1 MAGNGAFHA
10 AVCDAPADDNN
21 LFSDGGVFYGDDPFG
36 HVMPLFML
44 HIVVIVFTSRAVYL
58 LLRPLRQPR
67 LVCDIISGVL
77 LGPTLPSL
85 LSRLLS
91 FFHRVFAM
99 EGAPDYSHIKQRY
112 MDAMFRTDN
121 VSLMRSVASYGFMLQ
136 LFLISV
142 KTDPS
147 NIWRCGKKAF
157 AIGVSCMV
165 MPFAVLNLL
174 SWFFEVQHVPDD
186 GGRTVAAVAGVGDP
200 NALVT
205 IASLVSDTMFPV
217 VAEILAELRL
227 LNTELGRLALSVS
240 MIIDYG
246 WSLTITIAT
255 VVMRTM
261 YEQALPLV
269 YSALGIV
276 AMIVFL
282 LFVFRPWVRWIVRQT
297 PKDGRIA
304 EGQVLMVLLVVMAMG
319 AVSETFGARV
329 TDGPIIMGLLVPSA
343 SPLAVAIAEKVEV
356 IATGLMLPLAFLNAG
371 MLTDFSTIEHPKVF
385 LGLQLFML
393 AGYVIKFFAAM
404 APAVYYNMPVGKA
417 ALLGLMLNFTGLM
430 QLLIYVDSLYS
441 QVIQPEAY
449 AAIIV
454 VIVAVTA
461 ICSYL
466 VAKLYDPLTPNKTVA
481 YRKLKHLD

>member
-1 MAGNGAFHA
+1 M
-10 AVCDAPADDNN
+10 
-21 LFSDGGVFYGDDPFG
+21 
-36 HVMPLFML
+36 
-44 HIVVIVFTSRAVYL
+44 
-58 LLRPLRQPR
+58 
-67 LVCDIISGVL
+67 
-77 LGPTLPSL
+77 GPTLPSL

-91 FFHRVFAM
+91 FFHHVFDV

-174 SWFFEVQHVPDD
+174 SWFFEVRYVPDD

-246 WSLTITIAT
+246 WSLTITIAN

-261 YEQALPLV
+261 YDQAAPLV

-282 LFVFRPWVRWIVRQT
+282 LFVFRPWVRWIVRRT

-329 TDGPIIMGLLVPSA
+329 TDGPIIMGLLVPTA

-371 MLTDFSTIEHPKVF
+371 MLTDFSTVEHPKVF

-404 APAVYYNMPVGKA
+404 APAVYYNMPVRKA

-441 QVIQPEAY
+441 QVPNTCQSKLADKVRHRANLSLLLILQMIQPEAY

-454 VIVAVTA
+454 IIVAVTA

-466 VAKLYDPLTPNKTVA
+466 VAKLYDPLKSNKKVA